1 MLTGLTD
8 RVNKIERNY
17 GWVVTGVSG
26 TSISMTYRKQVEL
39 VFDIAGF
46 RPNQQNQSID
56 LWYIADN
63 REIKPVPK
71 TATHDFFLESIRDQ
85 IRALPQS
92 QTPVAK
98 LLSVVQAG
106 WDKAIAVSSQT
117 SNLNV
122 TFPTTVSRTS
132 DSAMSI
138 TSSLLL
144 VPLETRV
151 EAVLHLHS
159 RGGVEGLEI
168 GITAEARVI
177 YGEHFNVGK
186 IGEFLVTRIG
196 DALGAE
202 TEEWSAVMMEL
213 HRRLIARGRKQ

>member
-1 MLTGLTD
+1 
-8 RVNKIERNY
+8 
-17 GWVVTGVSG
+17 
-26 TSISMTYRKQVEL
+26 MTYKQEVEL
-39 VFDIAGF
+39 VYDMAAF

-63 REIKPVPK
+63 REIKPKPK
-71 TATHDFFLESIRDQ
+71 TAVHDFFLESIRDQ

-106 WDKAIAVSSQT
+106 WDKAIAVSSQL
-117 SNLNV
+117 SDLNV
-122 TFPTTVSRTS
+122 TFPTTISRTS
-132 DSAMSI
+132 DSVMSI

-159 RGGVEGLEI
+159 RSGGEGLEI
-168 GITAEARVI
+168 GIKAEARVI

-196 DALGAE
+196 NTLGAE
-202 TEEWSAVMMEL
+202 MEEWSAVMVEL
-213 HRRLIARGRKQ
+213 HQRLIARGRKQ